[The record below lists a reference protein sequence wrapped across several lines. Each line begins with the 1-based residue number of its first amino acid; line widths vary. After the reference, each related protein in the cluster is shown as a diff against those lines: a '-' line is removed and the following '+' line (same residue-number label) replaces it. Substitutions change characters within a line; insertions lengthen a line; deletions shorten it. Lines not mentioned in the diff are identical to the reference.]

1 MKHVSMGVAVTAAML
16 CAPAYGQTV
25 SATTE
30 NSTRAVTICRAEV
43 QRLLDSIRGNT
54 VIVDWRGTWDYTTI
68 QEALDASTDGDTII
82 VLPSDGSPD
91 DAYLENIDFP
101 PKTITLRS
109 INPDDPTIVGA
120 TIIDGDA
127 YGSVVRF
134 EPGATADTVLDGFT
148 VRNGQASC
156 GGGIYCDS
164 TSPTIK
170 RCTIIGNS
178 AANGGGLCCHFSHP
192 VIDRCRINGN
202 SADHG
207 GGMHNQDSSTPTLT
221 NCIFSGNEAVG
232 CG

>member
-1 MKHVSMGVAVTAAML
+1 MKRSSMGIAVAAAML
-16 CAPAYGQTV
+16 CASAYGQTV
-25 SATTE
+25 PATTE
-30 NSTRAVTICRAEV
+30 NSTRAVTIYRAEV

-54 VIVDWRGTWDYTTI
+54 VIVDWHGTWDYTTI

-82 VLPSDGSPD
+82 VLPSEGSPD

-127 YGSVVRF
+127 NGSVVTF
-134 EPGATADTVLDGFT
+134 ESGATADTVLDGFT
-148 VRNGQASC
+148 VRNGQAGY
-156 GGGIYCDS
+156 GGGIYCYS

-170 RCTIIGNS
+170 RCTIIRNS
-178 AANGGGLCCHFSHP
+178 AAYGGGVYCHSSHP

-202 SADHG
+202 SADYG
-207 GGMHNQDSSTPTLT
+207 GGMLNRDSSSPTLT